1 LTTLCW
7 QKSFLSNQLSHEQKT
22 VRIYRLNLVQQW
34 QKSVLKKCLK
44 SQKIVPKHMQFERKN
59 AFFILRLSPV
69 RGGIFWQFR
78 YKFESV
84 FDFLRFLPT
93 YKYWRGWGL

>member
-1 LTTLCW
+1 
-7 QKSFLSNQLSHEQKT
+7 
-22 VRIYRLNLVQQW
+22 
-34 QKSVLKKCLK
+34 
-44 SQKIVPKHMQFERKN
+44 
-59 AFFILRLSPV
+59 LSPV

-93 YKYWRGWGL
+93 KKYL